1 MDPYSEEKYQQKK
14 IPLCLWW
21 CHVEKNLFVILTLTR
36 HFLLQYIS
44 FFLQRT
50 TSCRKDSTASEKSLV
65 TRVATKRASIASIT
79 NTGGSGAED
88 SRQDIHELN
97 AKNTCLSSS
106 SGTTTTAAAGAGE
119 ISGGAKRSRGRISST
134 SSSSDFIPYG
144 GLEQEQALQYYAEQ
158 GWCLDEFGEWF
169 HDPASA
175 SAFLE
180 KRRKS
185 STASSTNTASTTAA
199 ATSATSK
206 AAANL
211 PGSTGGSSTVVGKN
225 TKPAQNQ
232 KSDKNQNAHMPS
244 STPAMS
250 QTIMPDNYE
259 EGWYQDEYGNW
270 LNQFDWKQVLIK
282 KCNQILKCIDSGGKK
297 YALY

>member
-1 MDPYSEEKYQQKK
+1 M
-14 IPLCLWW
+14 PLVRW
-21 CHVEKNLFVILTLTR
+21 CHVEKNLFVTYEAFFTIV
-36 HFLLQYIS
+36 HIFS
-44 FFLQRT
+44 FLQRT
-50 TSCRKDSTASEKSLV
+50 TSSRKDSTASEKSLV

-106 SGTTTTAAAGAGE
+106 SGTTTTGAAGAGE

-206 AAANL
+206 AAAANL

-282 KCNQILKCIDSGGKK
+282 KCNQILKFIDSGTNMMGKNIP
-297 YALY
+297 YTRYIFRPL

>member
-1 MDPYSEEKYQQKK
+1 MDPYSEEKYQQQQK

-21 CHVEKNLFVILTLTR
+21 CHVEKKPIR
-36 HFLLQYIS
+36 HPYTYEAFLLQYIS

-50 TSCRKDSTASEKSLV
+50 TSSRKDSTASEKSLV

-206 AAANL
+206 AAAANL

-270 LNQFDWKQVLIK
+270 LNQFDWKQVFIK
-282 KCNQILKCIDSGGKK
+282 
-297 YALY
+297 